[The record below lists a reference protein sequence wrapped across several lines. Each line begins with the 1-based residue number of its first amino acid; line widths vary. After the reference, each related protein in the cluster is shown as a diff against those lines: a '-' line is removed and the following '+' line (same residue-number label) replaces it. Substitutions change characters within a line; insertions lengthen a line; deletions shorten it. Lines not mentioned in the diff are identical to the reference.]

1 MTDDIQDT
9 DTSQGSLALPDQ
21 LRPQRIYLI
30 PVRHRPFMPG
40 LVQPVMLDKQIWE
53 QTEEKEN
60 FDRFLASKNQ
70 YFMQRMSEYVNLR
83 KII

>member
-1 MTDDIQDT
+1 MKK
-9 DTSQGSLALPDQ
+9 GAE
-21 LRPQRIYLI
+21 
-30 PVRHRPFMPG
+30 
-40 LVQPVMLDKQIWE
+40 LDSSSEEE